1 MADFTKM
8 IATIDSHTAGEGT
21 RLITSGLPF
30 IPGATMAEKMEYAQG
45 NLSWVPPLLLREPR
59 GHKDLYGAM
68 LVPPCDPAADM
79 GVIFMNNQIFEPM
92 CGHAVI
98 GVVTSLIEVG
108 VFAGKEPTHPL
119 VLDTPAGLI
128 RARAA
133 FRQGKVTEVSF
144 DNVPSFLYRKDV
156 IISMPDG
163 GSCQV
168 DIAFG
173 GNFFALVNV
182 TDQQFMLVPAEAAEL
197 AHEGMLILE
206 AVNQQVKVRHPA
218 LPKINRVIDLRFYKN
233 LDNREAASRNVV
245 VLGNHMIDRSPCG
258 TGTSAELAMRY
269 SRGLIELGESLIAES
284 ILGTRFTAEVTAET
298 TVGSGA
304 ECLSA
309 IVPRLTGSAFLTG
322 FHQFV
327 LQDND
332 PFPEGFLL

>member
-1 MADFTKM
+1 MAYFKKM
-8 IATIDSHTAGEGT
+8 ITTIDSHTAGEGT

-30 IPGATMAEKMEYAQG
+30 IPGDTMAGKMDYAQG
-45 NLSWVPPLLLREPR
+45 NLGWVPSLLLREPR
-59 GHKDLYGAM
+59 GHKDLYGAV
-68 LVPPCDPAADM
+68 LVPPCNPAADI
-79 GVIFMNNQIFEPM
+79 GVLFMNNQTFEPM

-108 VFAGKEPTHPL
+108 IFVGEEPSRPL

-133 FRQGKVTEVSF
+133 FRQGKVAEVSF
-144 DNVPSFLYRKDV
+144 DNVPSFLYQKDLL
-156 IISMPDG
+156 ISMPDG
-163 GSCQV
+163 GSWPV
-168 DIAFG
+168 DLAFG

-182 TDQQFMLVPAEAAEL
+182 TDQRFMLVPAEAAEL
-197 AHEGMLILE
+197 AHAGMRILE
-206 AVNQQVKVRHPA
+206 AINQQVKVRHPD

-233 LDNREAASRNVV
+233 LDDREATSRNVV
-245 VLGNHMIDRSPCG
+245 VLGNHMVDRSPCG

-284 ILGTRFTAEVTAET
+284 ILGTRFTAEVIEET

-304 ECLSA
+304 ECISA
-309 IVPRLTGSAFLTG
+309 IVPRLTGSACLTG